1 MKAEVF
7 AKPAGRILP
16 GGRRMERITAG
27 DDVSSL
33 EITWFN
39 NPYATQKLELGQEYY
54 FEGHRDRRDAS
65 PSDGQ
70 PAGAHSGTD
79 HRRSLRGRLPPD
91 RGAFQH
97 RDRKMH
103 PAAAPPCG
111 TPARPAARGDA
122 EKNTACSPRPML
134 CGPSTAL
141 PQRRR
146 LLQPGGGSSTR
157 SCWCSSWALDG

>member
-1 MKAEVF
+1 MF
-7 AKPAGRILP
+7 AKPAGRILL

-54 FEGHRDRRDAS
+54 FEGIVTGGMLRRQMVNPQVRTAA
-65 PSDGQ
+65 Q
-70 PAGAHSGTD
+70 IT
-79 HRRSLRGRLPPD
+79 
-91 RGAFQH
+91 
-97 RDRKMH
+97 
-103 PAAAPPCG
+103 AAPFEAVYPQTEGLSSTVIAKCIRQLL
-111 TPARPAARGDA
+111 PHA
-122 EKNTACSPRPML
+122 ELLPDPLPEEMLKNTVCSPRPML

-141 PQRRR
+141 PRKRR

-157 SCWCSSWALDG
+157 NCWCSSWALGG